1 MTERCL
7 QRIDADDGRLNA
19 FILVT
24 GDEARAQAGAADDE
38 IRRGVDRGPLHGVPI
53 SVKDL
58 LDLRGT
64 PTTAASRI
72 RDGHVAARDAR
83 VVTRLRRAGAV
94 IVGKTNLHEFA
105 FGTTSE
111 ESAFGPVRNP
121 HDPRRSAGGSS
132 GGSAVSVVSGM
143 SLASI
148 GTDTGG
154 SIRIPSAAC
163 GIVGLKP
170 RFNEIDIDGV
180 VPLAASL
187 DHVGPIARTVADARL
202 VYRALREVPDRD
214 ETWSVVNESA
224 AIGLGTLRTY
234 FCDLLDSEVRDRFD
248 TALVRLRAA
257 GARIEDVQIPHAR
270 DIASVY
276 MTIVY
281 SEAAA
286 YHAATLDR
294 LADRYS
300 TPVRLRLELG
310 RYLPAEDF
318 ARALNGR
325 EVLRR
330 EVETAVAPF
339 DALVLPTLP
348 IPAPELGAQSI
359 QIDGSSELVRSLML
373 RNTQLFNLS
382 GHPAISVPC
391 GTTRAGLPCG
401 IQLVGRTTDALLRT
415 AVVVERILNS

>member
-1 MTERCL
+1 
-7 QRIDADDGRLNA
+7 
-19 FILVT
+19 
-24 GDEARAQAGAADDE
+24 
-38 IRRGVDRGPLHGVPI
+38 
-53 SVKDL
+53 
-58 LDLRGT
+58 
-64 PTTAASRI
+64 
-72 RDGHVAARDAR
+72 
-83 VVTRLRRAGAV
+83 
-94 IVGKTNLHEFA
+94 
-105 FGTTSE
+105 
-111 ESAFGPVRNP
+111 
-121 HDPRRSAGGSS
+121 
-132 GGSAVSVVSGM
+132 M